1 MVAAQIH
8 LDSDGVINGS
18 SGNDIIIAVDA
29 AARGGLGDDRIV
41 GNGTFDTLDY
51 SDIGGDWNLTLGA
64 GGNGTASVPGQ
75 GTDTYEGIENLMGG
89 SGKNELTGNTG
100 SNFLTG
106 NGGDDKLDGGNDAVA
121 DTLSGGDGNDT
132 LIWRTNADTYSGGA
146 NGDILDVSGT
156 ASINFTGFT
165 DGLIENIETLK
176 LTGGAG
182 TTVTLSLNDVDN
194 FEGGTFDP
202 DGAKYSD
209 QERAANCSVRRAMP
223 WC

>member
-1 MVAAQIH
+1 MCRARAPIPTKA
-8 LDSDGVINGS
+8 SRIS
-18 SGNDIIIAVDA
+18 S
-29 AARGGLGDDRIV
+29 
-41 GNGTFDTLDY
+41 
-51 SDIGGDWNLTLGA
+51 
-64 GGNGTASVPGQ
+64 
-75 GTDTYEGIENLMGG
+75 GG
-89 SGKNELTGNTG
+89 SGKNELTGNTS

-132 LIWRTNADTYSGGA
+132 LIWRTNADTYNGGA
-146 NGDILDVSGT
+146 NSDILDVSGT

-182 TTVTLSLNDVDN
+182 TTVTLSLNDVVN

-202 DGAKYSD
+202 DGSNYSD
-209 QERAANCSVRRAMP
+209 QEVLRIAGEASDAVVLTSTGDDNWLLATSPGGNVPAGFTLYSYVTSGSTPTVNETVYAAHSGHDYQRHFQLTDI
-223 WC
+223 